1 MTMVSFA
8 FAQTPK
14 YSKIMIYSDA
24 EQILQLAR
32 AGVTLDDL
40 NAGKQGMYYV
50 LELSQSD
57 IMKVKELGFTYEII
71 IDDLSSYYETRYE
84 KSKNKSPEKLK
95 YNTPANFNYGSM
107 GGYLTLDEIYA
118 ELDQMREL
126 YPTLISV
133 KQLVGEQTTVE
144 GRNLYYVK
152 ISDNPDIEEE
162 EPEILYTSLHHARE
176 PQSMQGVIYYMW
188 YLLENYET
196 DIEIKYLIDQIEM
209 YFIPAVNPDGY
220 EYNKSQYP
228 NGGGMWRKNRT
239 NNGDGTF
246 GIDLNRNYG
255 FMWGY
260 DDTGSSPDTDSDVY
274 RGTAAFSEIETQLL
288 RDFCINHDFILAHNH
303 HTYSNL
309 MIIPFG
315 YEEIFAPDDDI
326 LRSYSHLMTSENGY
340 TVGTGWEILYTVNGD
355 SNDWMYGE
363 QSTKNKIFAFTQET
377 GNSSDGFWPE
387 QNRIITLCEEMFL
400 PNLYLARFASEFAEI
415 FDESPTYM
423 PRSGYLKFNL
433 KRFGLSG
440 NGNYNVEIIPEN
452 EDFSFIEAPVN
463 IVINDVLSSKSDSI
477 GYVLNNSVEYGD
489 FFTYTVKVTVGE
501 YVVSKTFTKQFV
513 ETELIISDNGNNMDN
528 WISSQW
534 NTTNENYVSAEY
546 SITDSPYT
554 NYADDANNSIVS
566 SNNIDLTN
574 TTQPVLVFW
583 AKWNIENDWDY
594 AQLFI
599 SDDNGTSWTVLEG
612 NYTNPGT
619 GSFQPVGEALYDAA
633 STNGWVKE
641 EIDLSEYAGKNVKF
655 KFTLKSDS
663 YLNLDGF
670 YFDNFSIIN
679 ILSQPN
685 SVDIK
690 SSAKIVLYP
699 NPAQNQ
705 TDVMMYNINAES
717 VQLIDLN
724 GRIINTYAKPGGI
737 LSIDCRNLNSGIYF
751 IRILTGN
758 HIYTKKLIVK

>member
-84 KSKNKSPEKLK
+84 KSKNKSPENLK

-133 KQLVGEQTTVE
+133 KQLVGEQTTIE

-196 DIEIKYLIDQIEM
+196 DIEIKYLLDQIEM

-220 EYNKSQYP
+220 EYNRSQYP
-228 NGGGMWRKNRT
+228 NGGGMWRKNRK

-340 TVGTGWEILYTVNGD
+340 TVGTGWEIIYTVNGD

-377 GNSSDGFWPE
+377 GNSTDGFWPE

-513 ETELIISDNGNNMDN
+513 ETELIVSDNGNNMDN

-534 NTTNENYVSAEY
+534 NTTTENYVSADY
-546 SITDSPYT
+546 SITDSPYA
-554 NYADDANNSIVS
+554 NYPDDANNSIIS

-574 TTQPVLVFW
+574 ATQPVLVFW

-619 GSFQPVGEALYDAA
+619 GSFQPVGEALYDGA
-633 STNGWVKE
+633 SANGWVKE
-641 EIDLSEYAGKNVKF
+641 EIDLSEYVGKNVKF

-663 YLNLDGF
+663 YVNLDGF

-679 ILSQPN
+679 ILSQPS

-690 SSAKIVLYP
+690 SSAKILLYP

-751 IRILTGN
+751 IRIITGN